1 MYSVSQ
7 ISSRWESK
15 GYFAAARYF
24 LLAIKIFYDIML
36 EYKISASVA
45 QLDRA
50 LASDARC
57 RGFESLGAHQTPNAS
72 GVWGFCFGLFLQTG
86 LIFFDL
92 KQRKSEEE
100 LRRTR

>member
-50 LASDARC
+50 LA
-57 RGFESLGAHQTPNAS
+57 
-72 GVWGFCFGLFLQTG
+72 
-86 LIFFDL
+86 
-92 KQRKSEEE
+92 
-100 LRRTR
+100 LRRQVPGVRIPSGAPNPQTHQRLGVLL